1 MLRGRHAPREGTQHS
16 PSLGDRPFTMTP
28 VQYRSMAEQ
37 IATTLRRAIA
47 DGKLNPGTHL
57 PEVQIAREMGTS
69 RAPLREALIQLEREG
84 LVVRQ
89 PNRGT
94 FVADLTEDLVREVA
108 SLRGVLEGFAA
119 SLAVKRLTR
128 EDFERLETIL
138 KEMLTAARRGDFP
151 RMIEWDYQ
159 FHEYIMRASG
169 HPLLYETWLGMDR
182 KIRVYLSATNLMYA
196 DMKSVVEGHL
206 PILQALRRR
215 DPQRASRVM
224 AEHMGEVLDLFLTKV
239 MRKEAR
245 QGGGRSGVLRQ
256 AKQARR
262 LAVERLAQLREPE
275 PRAAS
280 RERSARSREPRAVSA
295 DARGAADSEAGETP
309 RVKRRTRS
317 GDDPGAADRNRRGR
331 AASAGRKEEKR

>member
-1 MLRGRHAPREGTQHS
+1 MPRASQDVRAKHPPSSSLRERAFA
-16 PSLGDRPFTMTP
+16 LTP
-28 VQYRSMAEQ
+28 VRYRNMAEQ
-37 IATTLRRAIA
+37 IATALRQAIA
-47 DGKLNPGTHL
+47 DGKLRPAARL
-57 PEVQIAREMGTS
+57 LEVQIAREMGTS

-138 KEMLTAARRGDFP
+138 KEMLTVARRGDFP
-151 RMIEWDYQ
+151 RMVEWDYQ

-169 HPLLYETWLGMDR
+169 HRLLYETWVGMDR

-196 DMKSVVEGHL
+196 DMKAVVHGHL

-215 DPQRASRVM
+215 DPQRAGRVM

-239 MRKEAR
+239 LRKEPQQDGNRLKA
-245 QGGGRSGVLRQ
+245 LRQ

-262 LAVERLAQLREPE
+262 LAVERL
-275 PRAAS
+275 
-280 RERSARSREPRAVSA
+280 
-295 DARGAADSEAGETP
+295 
-309 RVKRRTRS
+309 
-317 GDDPGAADRNRRGR
+317 GR
-331 AASAGRKEEKR
+331 

>member
-1 MLRGRHAPREGTQHS
+1 MLRGQHAPREGPQHP
-16 PSLGDRPFTMTP
+16 PSRGDHLYSMTP

-47 DGKLNPGTHL
+47 DGKLKPGTHL

-84 LVVRQ
+84 LVVRR

-94 FVADLTEDLVREVA
+94 FVAELTEELVREVA
-108 SLRGVLEGFAA
+108 SLRSVLEGFAA
-119 SLAVKRLTR
+119 GLAVKRLTE
-128 EDFERLETIL
+128 EDFQRLETIL
-138 KEMLTAARRGDFP
+138 KEMRAAARQRDFP
-151 RMIEWDYQ
+151 RMSEWDYQ
-159 FHEYIMRASG
+159 FHEYVMRAAG
-169 HPLLYETWLGMDR
+169 HRLLHDTWAGMDG

-224 AEHMGEVLDLFLTKV
+224 AEHLGEVLDLYLTKV
-239 MRKEAR
+239 MQQDRRQDVRRKET
-245 QGGGRSGVLRQ
+245 LRQ

-262 LAVERLAQLREPE
+262 LAVRRLGHLT
-275 PRAAS
+275 
-280 RERSARSREPRAVSA
+280 
-295 DARGAADSEAGETP
+295 GC
-309 RVKRRTRS
+309 
-317 GDDPGAADRNRRGR
+317 
-331 AASAGRKEEKR
+331 

>member
-1 MLRGRHAPREGTQHS
+1 MHRAPQGHRRAEANS
-16 PSLGDRPFTMTP
+16 PSLRDQDLALTP
-28 VQYRSMAEQ
+28 VRYRNMAEQ
-37 IATTLRRAIA
+37 IATALRQAIA
-47 DGKLNPGTHL
+47 AGKLRPGARL

-84 LVVRQ
+84 LVVRR

-108 SLRGVLEGFAA
+108 SLRGTLEGFAA
-119 SLAVKRLTR
+119 SLAVKRMTR

-138 KEMLTAARRGDFP
+138 KEMLAVARRGDFP
-151 RMIEWDYQ
+151 HMVERDYQ

-169 HPLLYETWLGMDR
+169 HRLLYETWVGMDR

-196 DMKSVVEGHL
+196 DMKAVVHGHL

-215 DPQRASRVM
+215 DPRRAGRVM

-239 MRKEAR
+239 LGKEHGQDGNRLKA
-245 QGGGRSGVLRQ
+245 LRQ

-262 LAVERLAQLREPE
+262 LAVQRL
-275 PRAAS
+275 
-280 RERSARSREPRAVSA
+280 
-295 DARGAADSEAGETP
+295 
-309 RVKRRTRS
+309 
-317 GDDPGAADRNRRGR
+317 GR
-331 AASAGRKEEKR
+331 

>member
-1 MLRGRHAPREGTQHS
+1 MAHISQDVRANHQPSSSLRERALALAPVR
-16 PSLGDRPFTMTP
+16 
-28 VQYRSMAEQ
+28 YRSMAEQ
-37 IATTLRRAIA
+37 IATALRQAIT
-47 DGKLNPGTHL
+47 DGKLRPGARL
-57 PEVQIAREMGTS
+57 LEVQIAREMGTS

-94 FVADLTEDLVREVA
+94 FVADLTEELVREVA

-169 HPLLYETWLGMDR
+169 HRLLYETWVGMDR

-196 DMKSVVEGHL
+196 DMKSVVQGHL
-206 PILQALRRR
+206 PILQALQRR
-215 DPQRASRVM
+215 DPQRAGRVM

-239 MRKEAR
+239 LRREHR
-245 QGGGRSGVLRQ
+245 QDGDRSKALRQ

-262 LAVERLAQLREPE
+262 LAAERLGHL
-275 PRAAS
+275 
-280 RERSARSREPRAVSA
+280 REPRAESRE
-295 DARGAADSEAGETP
+295 ARGAADPEA
-309 RVKRRTRS
+309 
-317 GDDPGAADRNRRGR
+317 
-331 AASAGRKEEKR
+331 EKHHG